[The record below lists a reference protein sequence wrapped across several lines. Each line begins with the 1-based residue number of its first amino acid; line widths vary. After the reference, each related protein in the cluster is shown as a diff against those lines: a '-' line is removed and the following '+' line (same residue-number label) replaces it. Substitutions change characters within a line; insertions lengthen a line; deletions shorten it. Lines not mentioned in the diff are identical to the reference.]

1 VLKEDCA
8 RILLFRGA
16 DRSVKN
22 FANQTAAEVAII
34 ANNAPIAEL
43 IDNFKASDV
52 GKPLSTLITFCSFSL
67 TSSFG
72 DLVTGSASGL

>member
-1 VLKEDCA
+1 MLKEDCA

-16 DRSVKN
+16 DRSIKN

-34 ANNAPIAEL
+34 ANNIHIAEL

-52 GKPLSTLITFCSFSL
+52 GKPLSTLTAFFCDFL
-67 TSSFG
+67 LWGFG
-72 DLVTGSASGL
+72 DRKCIWPV